1 MKNNEINLGLHVRK
15 QMNLKGIKQAELAKE
30 LGLHTRSIPQFIR
43 RKHYNTKMLIRLCN
57 VLEHDFLQYL
67 YADNDSNVTYRKL
80 EEVRRE
86 NDELRKEIS
95 FLKTIIGK
103 IK

>member
-1 MKNNEINLGLHVRK
+1 MELNLGAQVRK
-15 QMNLKGIKQAELAKE
+15 QMKLKGFKQAELAKE
-30 LGLHTRSIPQFIR
+30 LGLHARSIPQFIR

-67 YADNDSNVTYRKL
+67 YADSESNTVLQRIEQLKKEREDL
-80 EEVRRE
+80 LKEVA
-86 NDELRKEIS
+86 
-95 FLKTIIGK
+95 FLKSVINK